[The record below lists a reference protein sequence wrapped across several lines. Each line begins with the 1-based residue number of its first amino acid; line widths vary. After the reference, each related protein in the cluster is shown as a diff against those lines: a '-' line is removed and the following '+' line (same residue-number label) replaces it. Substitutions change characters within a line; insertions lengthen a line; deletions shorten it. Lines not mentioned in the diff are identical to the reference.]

1 MQNPALPVATTEARP
16 PEPKLLGLEAEGWV
30 YVGLTI
36 FFLIAIF
43 VAKAPKRITDALDQR
58 IADTK
63 RELEE
68 ARAIRAEAEA
78 LLMEAKAS
86 QVAAATDAKAILSFA
101 EHEAA
106 ELIAKITQDS
116 ELLVQRRTRIAED
129 RIAAAERSA
138 ITEVRAKAAE
148 AAAKAAAALI
158 AERNDADADKVL
170 VDKAISTLGQ
180 RLN

>member
-1 MQNPALPVATTEARP
+1 MHNPAQSIATTEAHP

-30 YVGLTI
+30 YVGLTL
-36 FFLIAIF
+36 FLLIAIF
-43 VAKAPKRITDALDQR
+43 VAKAPKRVTDALDKR

-68 ARAIRAEAEA
+68 AKAIRAEAEA
-78 LLMEAKAS
+78 LLAEAKAS
-86 QVAAATDAKAILSFA
+86 QTAAAADAKAIVSFA

-106 ELIAKITQDS
+106 ELIAKIKQDS
-116 ELLVQRRTRIAED
+116 ELLVQRRTRMAED

-138 ITEVRAKAAE
+138 ITEVRAQAAE

-158 AERNDADADKVL
+158 AERNDADADKAL
-170 VDKAISTLGQ
+170 VDKTISTLGQ